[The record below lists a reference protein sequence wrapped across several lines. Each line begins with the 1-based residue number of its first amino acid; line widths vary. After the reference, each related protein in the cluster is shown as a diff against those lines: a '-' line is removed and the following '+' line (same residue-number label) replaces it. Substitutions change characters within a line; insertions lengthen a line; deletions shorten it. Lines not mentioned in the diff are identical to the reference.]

1 MAYFIYFACCLGLEM
16 LASKLR
22 TPVYVAYMVTLG
34 LITPIGVAIGIVIT
48 EYVTDPSPAHILTIA
63 ILQGIAAGT
72 LLYVTFLEVLERE
85 RAKENISGL
94 IKFGT
99 LFLGFVLLSLMEFWG
114 ELTHFLFCQIREL

>member
-1 MAYFIYFACCLGLEM
+1 M

-94 IKFGT
+94 VKFGT